1 MARTKKN
8 VKKPSRN
15 ISNSKGKR
23 NTKGNRNTKVSN
35 NRKVSNRKVSNRK
48 VKRNTKG
55 VAGKQFTWKVG
66 DCVKPKG
73 MPGHY
78 KILKSL
84 NDNEWW
90 MKGANRYDEAIPKLV
105 EFRGWVKV
113 KC

>member
-1 MARTKKN
+1 MAITNKK

-15 ISNSKGKR
+15 ISNGKGKR
-23 NTKGNRNTKVSN
+23 NGKGNRNTKVSN
-35 NRKVSNRKVSNRK
+35 RKVSNTKG
-48 VKRNTKG
+48 KRRRTKSKSKG
-55 VAGKQFTWKVG
+55 VAGKKFTWKVG

>member
-1 MARTKKN
+1 MAITKKK

-23 NTKGNRNTKVSN
+23 NTKGNGKGKRNTKVSD
-35 NRKVSNRKVSNRK
+35 NRKVSNRK

-55 VAGKQFTWKVG
+55 VSGKQFTWKVG

-73 MPGHY
+73 MLGHY

>member
-1 MARTKKN
+1 MAITKKK

-23 NTKGNRNTKVSN
+23 NGKGNRNTKVSN
-35 NRKVSNRKVSNRK
+35 NRKVSNTKG
-48 VKRNTKG
+48 KRNTKG

-73 MPGHY
+73 MLGHY

-84 NDNEWW
+84 NDNEWI
-90 MKGANRYDEAIPKLV
+90 MKGANRYDDAIPKLV